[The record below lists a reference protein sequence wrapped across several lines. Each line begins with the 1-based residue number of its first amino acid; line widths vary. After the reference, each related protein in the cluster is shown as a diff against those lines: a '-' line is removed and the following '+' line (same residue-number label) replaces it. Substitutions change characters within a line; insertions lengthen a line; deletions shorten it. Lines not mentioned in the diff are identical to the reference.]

1 MKGGQT
7 AALLALKL
15 SCKSAIIEI
24 TLLGYPGIYPKKT
37 YYGRDISK
45 SMQNVIKR
53 EIIKCLAIEA

>member
-15 SCKSAIIEI
+15 SCKSAIIEV

-37 YYGRDISK
+37 YYGRDIS
-45 SMQNVIKR
+45 NALV
-53 EIIKCLAIEA
+53 A